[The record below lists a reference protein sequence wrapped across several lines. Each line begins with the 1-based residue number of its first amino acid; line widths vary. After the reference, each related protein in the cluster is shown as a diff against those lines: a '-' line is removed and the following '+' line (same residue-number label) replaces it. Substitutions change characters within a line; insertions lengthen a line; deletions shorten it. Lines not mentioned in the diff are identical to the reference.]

1 MTHTKNIL
9 KSLLIT
15 VMALSLLA
23 VSCKKDENGGGGK
36 TPTNPTSVTIDAST
50 LDAAIQM
57 AGTAAQL
64 TGATID
70 FSSFKS
76 ASGKA
81 NLNATIS
88 AEVTLATLKTEL
100 ESALS
105 FSSGGATATAT
116 ATVPAANTGKDTATV
131 KVEIDAG
138 NNTFADDV
146 KTAYTVTDKK
156 AAVEITITPDKN
168 WNNS

>member
-1 MTHTKNIL
+1 
-9 KSLLIT
+9 
-15 VMALSLLA
+15 
-23 VSCKKDENGGGGK
+23 
-36 TPTNPTSVTIDAST
+36 
-50 LDAAIQM
+50 M

-88 AEVTLATLKTEL
+88 EEVTLATLKTEL

-116 ATVPAANTGKDTATV
+116 ATVPSDNTKNDNATV

-146 KTAYTVTDKK
+146 KNSYTVADKK

-168 WNNS
+168 WNNK

>member
-23 VSCKKDENGGGGK
+23 VSCKKDENGGG
-36 TPTNPTSVTIDAST
+36 TPTNPTSVTIDAAT
-50 LDAAIQM
+50 LNGAIGLAGSQVQVEGVTIEFSNFEAAN
-57 AGTAAQL
+57 
-64 TGATID
+64 
-70 FSSFKS
+70 
-76 ASGKA
+76 GKA
-81 NLNATIS
+81 NLNATIT
-88 AEVTLATLKTEL
+88 AAVTLDNLKTGL

-116 ATVPAANTGKDTATV
+116 ATVPDANTGKDTATV

-146 KTAYTVTDKK
+146 KTSYTVTDKK

-168 WNNS
+168 WNNK

>member
-23 VSCKKDENGGGGK
+23 VSCKKDENGGG

-50 LDAAIQM
+50 LDAAIQK

-76 ASGKA
+76 ADGKA

-116 ATVPAANTGKDTATV
+116 ATVPTDNTK
-131 KVEIDAG
+131 
-138 NNTFADDV
+138 NT
-146 KTAYTVTDKK
+146 K
-156 AAVEITITPDKN
+156 
-168 WNNS
+168 